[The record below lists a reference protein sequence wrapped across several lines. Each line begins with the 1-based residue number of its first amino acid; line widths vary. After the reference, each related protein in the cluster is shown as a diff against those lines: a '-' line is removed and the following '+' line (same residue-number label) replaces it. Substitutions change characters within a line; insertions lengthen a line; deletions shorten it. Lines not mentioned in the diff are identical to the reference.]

1 MNLDVPGPVVIFQAF
16 PVLIKL
22 LQAVL
27 SHLVILKYQ
36 QFGPLI
42 DLNELNNR
50 WNVPSRFRTSVYT
63 SPSFR
68 QCAGSRFSCLQRI
81 KSSIYHIYQQ
91 SFSSVPRQKEPI
103 ERDTPLYSLQLSPEG
118 RMQHFQRCAGRAK
131 FLNFGIELWKRCRLL
146 VWWDDLLP
154 SL

>member
-1 MNLDVPGPVVIFQAF
+1 MNLDVPDLVVIFQAF

-27 SHLVILKYQ
+27 SHLCNPAIP

-42 DLNELNNR
+42 DLMS
-50 WNVPSRFRTSVYT
+50 WIIDGTYKSVAHRVT
-63 SPSFR
+63 RRPSFR

-91 SFSSVPRQKEPI
+91 SFSSVPRQKEPVRTRHTI
-103 ERDTPLYSLQLSPEG
+103 IFFAVSPRKNAALFSG
-118 RMQHFQRCAGRAK
+118 A
-131 FLNFGIELWKRCRLL
+131 LVVPSSWTFGIESGRDVGSLYG
-146 VWWDDLLP
+146 WDDLLP